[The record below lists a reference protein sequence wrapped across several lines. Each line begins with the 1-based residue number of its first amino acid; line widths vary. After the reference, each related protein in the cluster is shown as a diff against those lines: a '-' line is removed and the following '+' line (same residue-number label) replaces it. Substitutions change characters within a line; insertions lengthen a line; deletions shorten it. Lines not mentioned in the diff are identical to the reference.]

1 MTYYKKVFHHTLVSP
16 ELDLLVSDLGDLGFE
31 SFESEAGVLVG
42 YWPETAGKPMSGEA
56 DAARG
61 ERSVE
66 VVDEARGER
75 VADEA
80 ADLEARLSAVLS
92 AYGAIQTEA
101 WEKMPDVNWNQCW
114 ESHYEPVQIGDF
126 CFVHAPFHTERP
138 KVKHYVEIEPKM
150 SFGTAH
156 HPTTSLMIEQI
167 SKQDWRNKQ
176 VVDMGCGTGILAILA
191 AKEGADVLAID
202 YDDNACANAAEN
214 VERNALSS
222 RITVKQGSSEL
233 LAGQQVDVIL
243 ANINRNILLDHLPF
257 YAAALKPGGKLFLSG
272 FYEADVPVLRE
283 KAEAL
288 GFTVQNTASREAW
301 TVLMCQYR

>member
-1 MTYYKKVFHHTLVSP
+1 MTYYKKVFHHALVSP

-31 SFESEAGVLVG
+31 SFESEAGSLVG
-42 YWPETAGKPMSGEA
+42 YWPETAGNPMSGEVAVDA
-56 DAARG
+56 DGEADGLADGLANAA
-61 ERSVE
+61 
-66 VVDEARGER
+66 
-75 VADEA
+75 ADEA

-92 AYGAIQTEA
+92 AYGTIQTEA

-126 CFVHAPFHTERP
+126 CFVHAPFHSERP

-167 SKQDWRNKQ
+167 SKQDWRGKQ

-191 AKEGADVLAID
+191 AKEGAEVLAID

-222 RITVKQGSSEL
+222 RITVRQGSSEL
-233 LAGQQVDVIL
+233 LTGQQVDVIL
-243 ANINRNILLDHLPF
+243 ANINRNILLEHLPV

-288 GFTVQNTASREAW
+288 GFTIQDTASREAW
-301 TVLMCQYR
+301 TVLVCQYR